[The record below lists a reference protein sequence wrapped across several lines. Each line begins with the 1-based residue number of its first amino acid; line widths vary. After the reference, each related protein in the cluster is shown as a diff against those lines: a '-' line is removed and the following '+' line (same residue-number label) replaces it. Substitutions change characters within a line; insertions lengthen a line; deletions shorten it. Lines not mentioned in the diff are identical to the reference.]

1 MLYFI
6 SKLVD
11 IMIEKVHQHIVN
23 ELQQSSR
30 TDTIFVVTAVLFNL
44 IVLAINWSV
53 ASDAASEKASSSDDF
68 VLIVFII
75 MAIIVNI
82 IAISALYTGKNTRN
96 KLLQGL
102 LSMYRDNEVDKY
114 YDSSLLT
121 NYGKRYFFFTAVIT
135 CLVIMSVIVPIVIRF
150 L

>member
-1 MLYFI
+1 
-6 SKLVD
+6 
-11 IMIEKVHQHIVN
+11 MIEKVHQHIVN

-44 IVLAINWSV
+44 IVLGINSGV
-53 ASDAASEKASSSDDF
+53 ASSAASEKANSSDDF
-68 VLIVFII
+68 VLIVFIL
-75 MAIIVNI
+75 MAIIVNT
-82 IAISALYTGKNTRN
+82 IAIAALNTGKHTRS

-102 LSMYRDNEVDKY
+102 VSMYQDNNVDKY

-121 NYGKRYFFFTAVIT
+121 SYGKRYFFFTAVIT
-135 CLVIMSVIVPIVIRF
+135 CLVIMAVIVPLFIRF

>member
-1 MLYFI
+1 
-6 SKLVD
+6 
-11 IMIEKVHQHIVN
+11 MIEKVHQHIVN

-44 IVLAINWSV
+44 IVLAINSSV
-53 ASDAASEKASSSDDF
+53 ASSAASEKASSSDDF

-75 MAIIVNI
+75 MAIIVNS
-82 IAISALYTGKNTRN
+82 IAVAALYTGKNTRN

-114 YDSSLLT
+114 YDSSLLN
-121 NYGKRYFFFTAVIT
+121 NYGKRYFLFT
-135 CLVIMSVIVPIVIRF
+135 SVILCLAITSIIVPLVIRF